1 MKGGF
6 EMDRN
11 EELELLREL
20 KKNHSNITPNEEFV
34 ERLEKK
40 LVHRFSARSKN
51 KLMLPVTGTIFASIL
66 FLLLVFNIDGLFHQ
80 PAEYEEEVEVYI
92 YHTHTWEA
100 FLPELETEVNEDDE
114 FPGAHAWDRENNI
127 TVVGEHLSSELTKRG
142 IVTLHD
148 RTDFQT
154 IIEERG
160 LQYADYYEVSREYV
174 EEVLTQQDNIQMVFD
189 IHRDSLSRNQTTTTI
204 NGEEVARIYFNV
216 GGELQQKRNLD
227 FARELH
233 LLAEEMY
240 PGLSRGVIETGGLG
254 RNGIYNQDLHDQA
267 ILIDIGGFENSLEEV
282 KRAATYF
289 ADVVEVFLEH

>member
-1 MKGGF
+1 
-6 EMDRN
+6 MDRN

-20 KKNHSNITPNEEFV
+20 KKSHSNITPNEEFV
-34 ERLEKK
+34 ERLEGK
-40 LVHRFSARSKN
+40 LVQRFSARSKN
-51 KLMLPVTGTIFASIL
+51 KLMLPVTGAIFASIL
-66 FLLLVFNIDGLFHQ
+66 FLLLVFNIDGLFQQ

-100 FLPELETEVNEDDE
+100 FLPELEIEVNEDDE

-127 TVVGEHLSSELTKRG
+127 TAVGEHLSNELTKRG
-142 IVTLHD
+142 IVTIHD
-148 RTDFQT
+148 STDFQS
-154 IIEERG
+154 ILDERG
-160 LQYADYYEVSREYV
+160 LKYTDSYDVSRENV
-174 EEVLTQQDNIQMVFD
+174 EEVLTQHDNIQMVFD

-233 LLAEEMY
+233 LFAEEMY
-240 PGLSRGVIETGGLG
+240 PGLSRGVVETGGLG

-267 ILIDIGGFENSLEEV
+267 ILIDIGGYENSLEEAM
-282 KRAATYF
+282 RAATYL
-289 ADVVEVFLEH
+289 ADVVEVLLEK